1 MVPEHTLPG
10 SELAA
15 KCAALARAEAEPIY
29 YERHILPVVA
39 YSIELAR
46 EVGADRKVVEVAAW
60 LHDIARFRLKQLH
73 RGTHELKGAE
83 EARKVL
89 KQLGADVE
97 FIDRVARCIQ
107 CHVDGRQAST
117 LEEKVLVSADGLA
130 HIEHVEWLFFV
141 ALRDQYPG
149 DLKNAERWTRQKID
163 FAWKHKI
170 VLRQAKEKARQK
182 YAAAIKILTSS
193 H

>member
-1 MVPEHTLPG
+1 VLH
-10 SELAA
+10 
-15 KCAALARAEAEPIY
+15 
-29 YERHILPVVA
+29 
-39 YSIELAR
+39 SIELAQ
-46 EVGADRKVVEVAAW
+46 EVGADREVVEVAAW
-60 LHDIARFRLKQLH
+60 LHDIARFRLKQLK

-89 KQLGADVE
+89 KQLGADSD

-117 LEEKVLVSADGLA
+117 MEEKVLVSADGLA
-130 HIEHVEWLFFV
+130 QIEHVEWLFFI

-149 DLKNAERWTRQKID
+149 DLKSAEKWTRQKID
-163 FAWKHKI
+163 FAWKHKL
-170 VLRQAKEKARQK
+170 VLRQAKEKAKQK